1 MNIVNVLVPNAYK
14 IKKRKDGTLTS
25 VIVDEELD
33 PFPVEF
39 EGGNCIQIDTNE
51 MAYITLSI
59 NTLYQIINLIEKAE
73 SKYAKEYKDEFI

>member
-14 IKKRKDGTLTS
+14 LKKRKDGTYIS

-33 PFPVEF
+33 PFPVEL